1 MDDLLLR
8 KYATLAVSLGANVQ
22 KGQLIRISGPVEA
35 YSFLHMCAE
44 EAYRLGAGQ
53 VIVDYFDNHLSRLDY
68 ENVETEVLKK
78 VPEHKVEYA
87 KYLIDREYCALYVE
101 SPDPDLMDGI
111 DASKINEV
119 MMERQKVMKPFDYY
133 FTNNVAQWSIIS
145 YPNLKWAKKVFPEKS
160 DDEALKALWEAVLYA
175 SRVDENS
182 VEDNWQKHN
191 AEIRIHC
198 DKMNV
203 YNFKSLHFK
212 NSKGTDLTVGLIANH
227 KWEGGSDTNSKGVYF
242 NANIPTE
249 EIFTMPDRYHID
261 GVVYSTKP
269 LSYRGKIIDEFKLV
283 FENGRVVDYDAKQ
296 NKETLKN
303 LLETD
308 EGSKSLGEVALISND
323 SPISNLNIL
332 FYDTLFDENASCH
345 LALGQCYPS
354 NVKDGT
360 SLSEEELYKLGGNS
374 SMVHVDFMF
383 GSADMEVYGTTY
395 DGEEIKVFEQGNFI
409 I

>member
-1 MDDLLLR
+1 MNDLLLR

-68 ENVETEVLKK
+68 ENVETEVLKN
-78 VPEHKVEYA
+78 VPEHKVEYV

-101 SPDPDLMDGI
+101 SPDPDLMEGI

-191 AEIRIHC
+191 SEIRIHC
-198 DKMNV
+198 DKMNA

-227 KWEGGSDTNSKGVYF
+227 KWEGGLDTNSKGVCF

-345 LALGQCYPS
+345 LALGQCYPN

-360 SLSEEELYKLGGNS
+360 SMSEEELYKLGGNS